1 MTYDLPTPDGYR
13 YLTVIPIRYGDMDT
27 LGHVNNAKFL
37 TYLEQARVG
46 YFRDQKLWDG
56 GLSERGMII
65 ARAEIDFRA
74 PMTLDDREAY
84 VWTRVSRLGVKS
96 FDMTHVIMVI
106 RGSQPVVTAE
116 SRTVIVV
123 YDYKANATVNLPDAW
138 RSLLIAYEPALG
150 GQSPS

>member
-1 MTYDLPTPDGYR
+1 MSAHSTAPEGYR
-13 YLTVIPIRYGDMDT
+13 YLTVVSIRYGDMDT

-56 GLSERGMII
+56 SLSDRGMII

-84 VWTRVSRLGVKS
+84 VWTRISRLGNKS
-96 FDMTHVIMVI
+96 FDMTHVVLVL
-106 RGSQPVVTAE
+106 RDGVPVVTAD
-116 SRTVIVV
+116 SRTVVV
-123 YDYKANATVNLPDAW
+123 VFDYNANATVSMPDAW
-138 RSLLIAYEPALG
+138 RSLILAYEPALG
-150 GQSPS
+150 GSVG